1 MWWKGCFI
9 FASCMIAFQTLQAP
23 NLECGLGT
31 RVVVAVQP
39 RPPPRAF
46 PSLAGSGGPRLWTWT
61 DPCLSMSSMGFC
73 SPGLSCRLTIPYF
86 RCVSWCAF
94 GRASTSCMTCWA
106 IQSPHGRSRR
116 ESLQDSAGA
125 PSTVENPILNQCFF
139 VQVMQ
144 RKVIEF
150 RVRGPSA
157 PLCPGPFMPSE
168 LPLPPLLPL
177 LLTLLRWHCC
187 CCGFRLCWPPLCFS

>member
-9 FASCMIAFQTLQAP
+9 FASCMIAFQPLQAP

-94 GRASTSCMTCWA
+94 GPCFYELHDMLGH
-106 IQSPHGRSRR
+106 P
-116 ESLQDSAGA
+116 E
-125 PSTVENPILNQCFF
+125 PS
-139 VQVMQ
+139 
-144 RKVIEF
+144 RKVTE
-150 RVRGPSA
+150 RV
-157 PLCPGPFMPSE
+157 
-168 LPLPPLLPL
+168 
-177 LLTLLRWHCC
+177 LTGLSWSSFDGREPYPQSMLFCA
-187 CCGFRLCWPPLCFS
+187 GDAKKGY